1 MPLGAP
7 SAKPLELQAADS
19 VANDAKSSVQKATGS
34 LRSGKPSG
42 DKATS
47 SSVGGLAPFA
57 SESAAA
63 AQAEMLA
70 FALVASLVPPP
81 IKVLIVEDEPGLRQ
95 MLEIL
100 FRREGYAVVSAPGCR
115 AALEAI
121 NQHPQPFPVVLS
133 DLAMPDG
140 SGMEVLAAAKAR
152 NPATEVIL
160 ITAHST
166 VENAIGAMRSGAY
179 DFVAKP
185 FDAAELAML
194 VRKAL
199 EKQELAL
206 ENRRLRARVSE
217 LKETDLLGRSS
228 AMRAVLD
235 LVQRIANM
243 RTTVLIT
250 GESGSGKE
258 RVARA
263 VHDASDRRE
272 KPFLVVNCGALPEAL
287 MESELFGHEKGA
299 FTGAQSKH
307 LGLFREANG
316 GTVLLDEVGELPANL
331 QVKLL
336 RVLQERSVRAVGA
349 TQETPIDV
357 RVLAA
362 TNRDVESDVSLGK
375 FRQDLYYRLNV
386 IRISLPPLRERREDI
401 PMLAERFIRRFAD
414 EMGKE
419 VAGFTP
425 DAIRGLQ
432 AYAFP
437 GNVRELEN
445 MIERAVALAG
455 SSIIGLGDFPQEL
468 SGSAGAPGG
477 TLLELPE
484 NGCNLDEVVNE
495 VERRLLTSAL
505 ERTGGVRTAAAKLLG
520 ISFRSMRYRLAKL
533 GLGDDEPDEPERDS
547 QRE

>member
-1 MPLGAP
+1 
-7 SAKPLELQAADS
+7 
-19 VANDAKSSVQKATGS
+19 
-34 LRSGKPSG
+34 
-42 DKATS
+42 
-47 SSVGGLAPFA
+47 
-57 SESAAA
+57 
-63 AQAEMLA
+63 
-70 FALVASLVPPP
+70 VASLVPPS
-81 IKVLIVEDEPGLRQ
+81 IKLLIVEDEPGLRQ

-100 FRREGYAVVSAPGCR
+100 FRREGYTVVAAPGCR

-121 NQHPQPFPVVLS
+121 KQHPQPFPVVLS

-140 SGMEVLAAAKAR
+140 SGLDVLAAAKSRHA
-152 NPATEVIL
+152 ATEVIL

-166 VENAIGAMRSGAY
+166 VENAIGAMRHGAY

-185 FDAAELAML
+185 FDASELAVL
-194 VRKAL
+194 VGKAL
-199 EKQELAL
+199 EKQALAL
-206 ENRRLRARVSE
+206 ENQSLRARVSE
-217 LKETDLLGRSS
+217 LNDTEVLGRSS
-228 AMRAVLD
+228 AMRGVMD
-235 LVQRIANM
+235 LVQRVANM

-250 GESGSGKE
+250 GESGTGKE

-263 VHDASDRRE
+263 IHDASDRRN
-272 KPFLVVNCGALPEAL
+272 KPFSVVNCGALPEAL

-299 FTGAQSKH
+299 FTGAHSKH
-307 LGLFREANG
+307 LGLFREASG

-362 TNRDVESDVSLGK
+362 TNRDVEADVSTGK

-386 IRISLPPLRERREDI
+386 IRIGLPPLRDRREDI
-401 PMLAERFIRRFAD
+401 PILAERFMRRFAD
-414 EMGKE
+414 EMSKE
-419 VAGFTP
+419 VNGFTP
-425 DAIRGLQ
+425 DAIRALQ

-445 MIERAVALAG
+445 MLERAVALAG
-455 SSIIGLGDFPQEL
+455 SRVIGLGDFPQEL
-468 SGSAGAPGG
+468 SGTAGAPGG
-477 TLLELPE
+477 TLLDLPE
-484 NGCNLDEVVNE
+484 LGCNLDEVVNE
-495 VERRLLTSAL
+495 VERRLITASL

-533 GLGDDEPDEPERDS
+533 GLAEDESPDEPRDND
-547 QRE
+547 